1 MARRKKPEPEE
12 PVEKPDRHVYKIKPF
27 KRDGETMYDLL
38 QDGDWLESFYTVEA
52 AEAEMEHRKS
62 FDTYRHG
69 A

>member
-1 MARRKKPEPEE
+1 MAKRRAAEEE
-12 PVEKPDRHVYKIKPF
+12 PVERKELHVYKIKPF
-27 KRDGETMYDLL
+27 KRDGQTMYDLL

-52 AEAEMEHRKS
+52 AEAEMEHRKK